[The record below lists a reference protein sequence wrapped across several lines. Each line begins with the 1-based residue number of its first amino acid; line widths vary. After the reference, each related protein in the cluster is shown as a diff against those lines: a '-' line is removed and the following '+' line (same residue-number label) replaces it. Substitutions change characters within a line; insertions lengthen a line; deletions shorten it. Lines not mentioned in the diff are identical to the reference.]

1 MVKGGGEGFVKQ
13 LQLGGSPVL
22 CSLWARSDFTETTGH
37 LSESYSCKSCAL
49 CGVSGVGRLNGGSVF
64 SVCLMHES
72 SGGGWITSF
81 IYLFIHSFIHCTS

>member
-1 MVKGGGEGFVKQ
+1 MFLVGQK
-13 LQLGGSPVL
+13 
-22 CSLWARSDFTETTGH
+22 CFTETTGH

-81 IYLFIHSFIHCTS
+81 IYLFIHSFIHSLYKLSVTFDLYKGN